1 MFMASVQIPQ
11 HFLVLRVRQACNL
24 VVHTAQAI
32 VGVHTKLCKEF
43 FVFRKG
49 IFIKDF
55 DGMAKNDG
63 V

>member
-1 MFMASVQIPQ
+1 MLMACVQIPQ

-24 VVHTAQAI
+24 VVHTAQTI
-32 VGVHTKLCKEF
+32 VGIDTQFCKQF
-43 FVFRKG
+43 FMFCKS
-49 IFIKDF
+49 IFVEDF